1 LPQKRRES
9 TTVVNASRL
18 QADARDLHEA
28 LSELVQAYQFRDRIT
43 VCYHDISVTQ
53 CYALSSVIRQG
64 PMTLNSLA
72 AELYLDKSTASRVV
86 DALVQKGYVRRLPDP
101 GDARALSLE
110 ATGKGLDLHARIIEE
125 LIEEM
130 KNLIADS
137 SPAKRRATIQ
147 LVGRLARA
155 ASKKFKRKARRCGR
169 EA

>member
-53 CYALSSVIRQG
+53 CYA
-64 PMTLNSLA
+64 MTLNSLA